1 MQPKGKGHVT
11 PVKKIEGGLQR
22 YLVLPFVK
30 GIFIPG
36 SLDYPYLEQAER
48 ITLVLLVMCVHE
60 FKCLTIVK
68 SIS

>member
-11 PVKKIEGGLQR
+11 PAKKIEGGLQR

-36 SLDYPYLEQAER
+36 LLDYPYLEHTER
-48 ITLVLLVMCVHE
+48 IILVFLVVCELE
-60 FKCLTIVK
+60 FKSFNHC
-68 SIS
+68 